1 MTGHL
6 LWQDCLL
13 KVKTTVEL
21 PVQAET
27 EVVLKS
33 DRIAELDVSVLAML
47 RLLFQSGSTAR

>member
-21 PVQAET
+21 PVQADT